1 MTAGVLPVGR
11 PRAKN
16 WTKIVTVAAH
26 RILGASRE
34 AAATA
39 CGVSLPAIKR
49 WEASPWWGLAQQEAR
64 EQYMDSLAGKARKGL
79 IDHVLK
85 DGRLALSVLER
96 LEPALAPPTQH
107 VELKALLLKIDV
119 GKLPDWAIDCLA
131 DGESPVSVVMRMTEP
146 ERQVAGLLTAGD
158 SA

>member
-1 MTAGVLPVGR
+1 MPGMPPVGR

-34 AAATA
+34 AAAAA
-39 CGVSLPAIKR
+39 CQVSPQAVVR
-49 WEASPWWGLAQQEAR
+49 WEKSPWWGLAQQEAR
-64 EQYMDSLAGKARKGL
+64 EQWLQTLAGKARRGL
-79 IDHVLK
+79 ENHVQS
-85 DGRLALSVLER
+85 DGHLALKVLER
-96 LEPALAPPTQH
+96 VDPALAPPTQH

-119 GKLPDWAIDCLA
+119 SKLPDWAIDCLA

-146 ERQVAGLLTAGD
+146 ERKAAGLLTAGG
-158 SA
+158 S